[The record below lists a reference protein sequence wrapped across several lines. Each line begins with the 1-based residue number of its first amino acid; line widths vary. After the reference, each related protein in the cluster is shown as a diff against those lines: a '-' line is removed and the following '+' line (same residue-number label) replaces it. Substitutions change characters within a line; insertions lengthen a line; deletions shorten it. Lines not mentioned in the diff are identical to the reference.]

1 MFGARAFANKMKA
14 FATSKASTATGWQLE
29 VHETEDGFEAIQIH
43 YIGMKLTLKQV
54 RTLKEM
60 PFLSLVNLTEPDSNY
75 RYVVATNLVLAD
87 SENKE
92 TRLKVAKKEWKQDE
106 LVAPYLAE

>member
-1 MFGARAFANKMKA
+1 MKA

-29 VHETEDGFEAIQIH
+29 IIETENEVEAIQIH
-43 YIGMKLTLKQV
+43 YVRFKLTRKQV
-54 RTLKEM
+54 RTLKNM

-75 RYVVATNLVLAD
+75 RYVVATNVVLAD
-87 SENKE
+87 SETKE
-92 TRLKVAKKEWKQDE
+92 TRLKVARKEWKQDE